1 MQVNQLYHWQ
11 METSDGVI
19 LDQYDEKSNEQTWKK
34 LKPESIVRVSF
45 LPTLQ
50 ILPRHDVFID
60 IRDGERFIKRF
71 GRGFMKNRGDGF
83 KLKEYLNCCV
93 TNRYRFWVFS
103 GGRTM
108 VTKRDYEV
116 YL

>member
-1 MQVNQLYHWQ
+1 MQPNQLYYWQ
-11 METSDGVI
+11 METSDGIV
-19 LDQYDEKSNEQTWKK
+19 LSQYDEEGIEQSWKK
-34 LKPESIVRVSF
+34 IKPESVVRVSF
-45 LPTLQ
+45 IPVLP

-60 IRDGERFIKRF
+60 IKDGERFIRRF
-71 GRGFMKNRGDGF
+71 GKGFIKNSGDGF

-103 GGRTM
+103 NGRTM
-108 VTKRDYEV
+108 VTRRDYEV